1 MEQFL
6 YVSIDSGMDICEAS
20 GSDLDIES
28 SEQFESEHVVSMQF
42 VVVSALVTLACPP
55 ELSG

>member
-1 MEQFL
+1 
-6 YVSIDSGMDICEAS
+6 MDICEAS